1 MAKVVQKYPGEALE
15 PMLRRFMKKLEKE
28 NTLKDLQ
35 KHNYY
40 LSPSERKKFK
50 AKLAL
55 QRKMKEDRLK
65 AKFDNNVNGKG
76 K

>member
-1 MAKVVQKYPGEALE
+1 
-15 PMLRRFMKKLEKE
+15 MLRRFKKKLEKE

-40 LSPSERKKFK
+40 LSPSEKRKFK

-55 QRKMKEDRLK
+55 QRKRKEERLK
-65 AKFDNNVNGKG
+65 ARIESKSKY
-76 K
+76 